1 MSFDICPKCGYKE
14 NVLDQSVYWQRN
26 PRYKGY
32 KLGYSMT
39 SMQQYGCYL
48 MCLSYVTGLDPI
60 DVDKLFMEK
69 GVYNGDLIMPKAFD
83 VLGLKNYQK
92 VTDIERM
99 PTQELSIKEVLLG
112 RSQHFVVR
120 IFRDN
125 KRWIFDPWDGKE
137 LPINHY
143 PFRSY
148 RVFDK

>member
-1 MSFDICPKCGYKE
+1 
-14 NVLDQSVYWQRN
+14 
-26 PRYKGY
+26 
-32 KLGYSMT
+32 
-39 SMQQYGCYL
+39 
-48 MCLSYVTGLDPI
+48 
-60 DVDKLFMEK
+60 MEK